1 MDIDLKHVTLSA
13 SWNRGRV
20 MAALVLGA
28 LLSSCGV
35 PAAEEASIAEPAPS
49 QPESQEGTETIDAA
63 ASEELFALL
72 DAEPNPLNVALVLE
86 EASAS
91 ELEIG
96 PEGGILEAISGDG
109 AVYRLFIPKGALVRL
124 TTIRMIPV
132 KSAGGLPFSGGV
144 VAGVELE
151 PSGLSLLVPA
161 TLSLEIPEDLP
172 LEESWG
178 VSTLAAGNQAALYPF
193 SHNASSAEMIIGG
206 FSGKIISQGGIEDAK
221 ALARR
226 PVTATGRRVVSEVA
240 LILKEAALA
249 QHEDPENWISDPY
262 LAEIQRLASQWEEQ
276 IVKGL
281 RERALADDI
290 EFLRFG
296 YELDRMLE
304 LEGIIQSE
312 LEEGLWSGQ
321 EILQLWETPAE
332 KAIERALERCKT
344 EHRIGEIDW
353 IGELVGRT
361 QLLGGEGGGIGI
373 IEARRACGVFRLS
386 FQSTISQQGSSSVT
400 SNELVLFVGG
410 EIPEIFPDLF
420 IFQDDELP
428 DEPAFGAIVYLEARG
443 TSVLRGADG
452 SACTAKTA
460 GGIDST
466 MRARLGDFPIR
477 PQRFGP
483 WSVPEIYG
491 PIQPP
496 EDPQEGLTNILF
508 DPGEPR
514 ERVTGECMG
523 TTTSTEGDTWDLL
536 FWANHFDTIL
546 DPPTWEALLGMG
558 ESPSED
564 FPEDSGFVFNL
575 SDFEGGRR
583 YALQSIEECYQAT
596 GSDGGSG
603 ETCER
608 TFFIL
613 YHEPPQT
620 AATSD

>member
-1 MDIDLKHVTLSA
+1 
-13 SWNRGRV
+13 
-20 MAALVLGA
+20 
-28 LLSSCGV
+28 
-35 PAAEEASIAEPAPS
+35 
-49 QPESQEGTETIDAA
+49 
-63 ASEELFALL
+63 
-72 DAEPNPLNVALVLE
+72 
-86 EASAS
+86 
-91 ELEIG
+91 
-96 PEGGILEAISGDG
+96 
-109 AVYRLFIPKGALVRL
+109 
-124 TTIRMIPV
+124 MIPV
-132 KSAGGLPFSGGV
+132 ESAGDLPFSGGV

-151 PSGLSLLVPA
+151 PGGLSLLVPA
-161 TLSLEIPEDLP
+161 TLSFELPEDLP
-172 LEESWG
+172 LEEIWG
-178 VSTLAAGNQAALYPF
+178 VSTLAAGEQAALYPF
-193 SHNASSAEMIIGG
+193 FYNDSSAQMIIGG
-206 FSGKIISQGGIEDAK
+206 FSAKIISQGSIEDAQ

-226 PVTATGRRVVSEVA
+226 PVTASGRRVVSEVA

-249 QHEDPENWISDPY
+249 QQEDPENWKSNPY

-281 RERALADDI
+281 RERALMDDI

-304 LEGIIQSE
+304 LEGIIQAE

-321 EILQLWETPAE
+321 EILQLWEQPAE

-353 IGELVGRT
+353 IGDLVGRT
-361 QLLGGEGGGIGI
+361 QQLGGEGGDIGI

-410 EIPEIFPDLF
+410 EIPEIFPDSY
-420 IFQDDELP
+420 IFLDDQLS
-428 DEPAFGAIVYLEARG
+428 DKPAFGAIDYLEACG
-443 TSVLRGADG
+443 TSELRGADG
-452 SACTAKTA
+452 SVCMATTA

-483 WSVPEIYG
+483 WSVPEIHG

-496 EDPQEGLTNILF
+496 DDPQEGLTNILF

-514 ERVTGECMG
+514 ERVTGDCMG
-523 TTTSTEGDTWDLL
+523 TTPSTEGDTWDLL
-536 FWANHFDTIL
+536 FWANHFDIIL
-546 DPPTWEALLGMG
+546 DPLSWEALLGMG

-613 YHEPPQT
+613 YHEPPQA
-620 AATSD
+620 AATGD